1 MTPKATP
8 DTLLFLVRVAPEVAT
23 KARRTRRRF
32 QQQLVRNLR
41 DALAAAHIDCRID
54 ARWSRMLVEASDRA
68 ALKRMASV
76 FGVSSVSEVEAR
88 LPADLDEIVRTGETL
103 FADRVRDRK
112 FAVRARR
119 VGTHPFTAQDVKVR
133 LGAALDRH
141 AASVDLSH
149 PDVTVSVEVRDEEA
163 FLFSGRERGAGGLPV
178 GVEGQAVCLISG
190 GFDSAVAAWLML
202 KRGIAVDYVFCNLS
216 GEAYERAV
224 VSVAKILADEWSFGT
239 RPRIHAVDFVPVVD
253 ALKATVQPK
262 YWQVVLKRLMY
273 RAAEAV
279 AHDLRG
285 EAIITGEAVGQVS
298 SQTLGNLRAIDDV
311 ASLPVFRPL
320 LGLDKLEII
329 ALAERIGTAVLSAH
343 VREYCAILPDRPV
356 THAKPAAARDEE
368 SHVDLSLLQRAVAER
383 KVLDLRALRDVD
395 LVQPYLFASEIPE
408 GAAVLDCR
416 EPHHFQHWHY
426 PGAERRDIA
435 ELAAHFHRLDKTRTY
450 VLYCAFGV
458 QTAYVAEVM
467 QREGYEAYS
476 FKGGVRRLMQYA
488 REQGH
493 PATV

>member
-1 MTPKATP
+1 MTSKATP
-8 DTLLFLVRVAPEVAT
+8 DYALFLVRVAPEVAT

-32 QQQLVRNLR
+32 QQRLVRNMR
-41 DALAAAHIDCRID
+41 DALAAADIDGRID
-54 ARWSRMLVEASDRA
+54 ARWSRILVEASERS
-68 ALKRMASV
+68 ALKRLAAV

-88 LPADLDEIVRTGETL
+88 LPADLDEIVRTGESL
-103 FADRVRDRK
+103 YADRVRGRK

-119 VGTHPFTAQDVKVR
+119 VGTHPFTAQDIKVR

-141 AASVDLSH
+141 AASVD
-149 PDVTVSVEVRDEEA
+149 
-163 FLFSGRERGAGGLPV
+163 
-178 GVEGQAVCLISG
+178 GVEGKAVCLISG

-202 KRGIAVDYVFCNLS
+202 KRGISLDYVFCNLG

-224 VSVAKILADEWSFGT
+224 VSVAKILADEWSFGDQ
-239 RPRIHAVDFVPVVD
+239 PRIHVVEFVPVVD
-253 ALKATVQPK
+253 DLKEKVQPK

-273 RAAEAV
+273 RAGEAV
-279 AHDLRG
+279 AQDLRG
-285 EAIITGEAVGQVS
+285 EAVITGEAVGQVS

-343 VREYCAILPDRPV
+343 VREYCAIVPDRPV

-368 SHVDLSLLQRAVAER
+368 SHVDLSLLQHAVAGR
-383 KVLDLRALRDVD
+383 KTLELRALQDVD
-395 LVQPYLFASEIPE
+395 LVQPYLFAAEIVD
-408 GAAVLDCR
+408 GAVVFDCR

-426 PGAERRDIA
+426 PGAEQRDIA
-435 ELAAHFHRLDKTRTY
+435 DLAGHFKSLDKTRTY
-450 VLYCAFGV
+450 VLYCSFGV

-476 FKGGVRRLMQYA
+476 FKGGVRHLMRYA
-488 REQGH
+488 REQGL
-493 PATV
+493 PVTV